1 MGRSVSSVVP
11 GSFLA
16 FSRRGT
22 VDQDFARLARTA
34 TLLSLVFAFALAS
47 LSRIEST
54 SLAPLIWP
62 AGGIAAGLYLTTR
75 AQWRPVVLVAI
86 FGAVLAAH
94 LVQDMGIGV
103 SLGFSL
109 SCTVTVWV
117 LRRLLVR
124 SGDTRRLALLESGEV
139 SRLIGAITTSSAVAS
154 AGYAVTDLVT
164 DHGNPWWGAV
174 GAFGAY
180 AAALMV
186 LLPLFL
192 RTIDFAPLAGAGER
206 GTQAVILVGTAFLVF
221 WPQDIPPI
229 FFALMPMFAWY
240 AYRGSLREATILLA
254 AVGAIGTTMAMAG
267 VGPLRGM
274 ELHYDLPP
282 EAIHGVFQLFL
293 LDCGIVLLPLS
304 VMTTQQRAASG
315 RADAESAAMR
325 QLVASAAGTAIIAT
339 GADGTIEVF
348 NPAAERMFD
357 WSVDEVV
364 GGSPDLLMPQA
375 ELDRLATELGVE
387 PTFEQ
392 LCRASVMRGGGTRS
406 WAFVRSDGEVRT
418 MRITP
423 SALRDGLGQ
432 HGGFLATAEDVT
444 DREARQQ
451 ALLETLEHQRIA
463 VVRLQEL
470 ERTKGDFVA
479 TVSHELRTPITT
491 ILGYSEVLADGM
503 VGELTEEQAELVN
516 RLERNGRRL
525 LQLVEDLLSLSMI
538 EAYSA
543 RIEPLE
549 VDICDVVRAARAE
562 LETVL
567 HVRALDV
574 ELVLPDDAVV
584 LSADPVQLQRMLGH
598 LLVNA
603 VKFTPDGGRVQVQV
617 RPGENAL
624 ALVIRDSGIG
634 ISELDQEKLFTRF
647 FRSRAATDMAV
658 QGTGLGLTI
667 VHSIVSLH
675 GGSISVDSQLGQGTS
690 VMVTL
695 PYEQTATSSLGSAL
709 KVVS

>member
-1 MGRSVSSVVP
+1 VV
-11 GSFLA
+11 
-16 FSRRGT
+16 
-22 VDQDFARLARTA
+22 RTA
-34 TLLSLVFAFALAS
+34 TLLILVFALSIAS
-47 LSRIEST
+47 LSTIEGS

-62 AGGIAAGLYLTTR
+62 AGGVAAGLYLTTR
-75 AQWRPVVLVAI
+75 ARARPVVLVAI
-86 FGAVLAAH
+86 FAVVLVAH
-94 LVQDMGIGV
+94 LIQGMGPGV

-109 SCTVTVWV
+109 TCAATVWV

-124 SGDTRRLALLESGEV
+124 AGDTRRAALLEPGEV
-139 SRLIGAITTSSAVAS
+139 SRLIGAITMSSAVA
-154 AGYAVTDLVT
+154 ALGYAATDLVT
-164 DHGNPWWGAV
+164 GHGNPGWGAL

-192 RTIDFAPLAGAGER
+192 RTIDFAPLAGNGER
-206 GTQAVILVGTAFLVF
+206 ATQAVILVGTAFLVF
-221 WPQDIPPI
+221 WPADIPPV

-254 AVGAIGTTMAMAG
+254 AVGTIGTVLTMAG
-267 VGPLRGM
+267 VGPLHGM
-274 ELHYDLPP
+274 QLHYDLPP

-304 VMTTQQRAASG
+304 VMTTQQRMSAG
-315 RADAESAAMR
+315 RADAESSAMR
-325 QLVASAAGTAIIAT
+325 QLVSSATGTAIIAT
-339 GADGTIEVF
+339 GRDGTIEVF

-357 WSVDEVV
+357 WSVDEVL
-364 GGSPDLLMPQA
+364 GGSPDVLMPHEERA
-375 ELDRLATELGVE
+375 RLAAELGVE

-392 LCRASVMRGGGTRS
+392 LCRACVERGLGTRS
-406 WAFVRSDGEVRT
+406 WSFVRCGGEVRT

-423 SALRDGLGQ
+423 SILRDELGAYR
-432 HGGFLATAEDVT
+432 GFLATAEDVT
-444 DREARQQ
+444 EREARQR

-503 VGELTEEQAELVN
+503 VGELTEGQAELVN

-538 EAYSA
+538 EASSA
-543 RIEPLE
+543 RIEP
-549 VDICDVVRAARAE
+549 VNTDICDVARAARAE
-562 LETVL
+562 LEAV
-567 HVRALDV
+567 VASRAVDV
-574 ELVLPDDAVV
+574 EVELPEHAVL
-584 LSADPVQLQRMLGH
+584 LSGDPVQLQRMLGH

-603 VKFTPDGGRVQVQV
+603 VKFTPDGGRVQLCVTAGSDGLSLVV
-617 RPGENAL
+617 RDN
-624 ALVIRDSGIG
+624 GIG
-634 ISELDQEKLFTRF
+634 ISARDQEKLFTRF

-667 VHSIVSLH
+667 VHSVVSLH
-675 GGSISVDSQLGQGTS
+675 GGSIDVESELGEGTS
-690 VMVTL
+690 VTVWL
-695 PYEQTATSSLGSAL
+695 PYEQSPATAHSSVLR
-709 KVVS
+709 VS